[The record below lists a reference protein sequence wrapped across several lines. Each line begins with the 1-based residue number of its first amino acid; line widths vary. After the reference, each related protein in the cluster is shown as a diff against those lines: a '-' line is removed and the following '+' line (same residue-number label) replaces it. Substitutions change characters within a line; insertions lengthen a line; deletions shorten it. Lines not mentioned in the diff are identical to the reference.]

1 MREKPGK
8 AGRQVRAFDI
18 ESPPV
23 LVDERR
29 RSQILLE
36 VRHAHTHGEVLARV
50 SKVFCVTELARIR
63 GAPGSSGAAECVLR
77 AIGNRSVRQARLG
90 DSIFLVFLSPG
101 DHFLGLP

>member
-63 GAPGSSGAAECVLR
+63 GHRDLRVLQNVYYAP
-77 AIGNRSVRQARLG
+77 SVT
-90 DSIFLVFLSPG
+90 DLS
-101 DHFLGLP
+101 DKLD